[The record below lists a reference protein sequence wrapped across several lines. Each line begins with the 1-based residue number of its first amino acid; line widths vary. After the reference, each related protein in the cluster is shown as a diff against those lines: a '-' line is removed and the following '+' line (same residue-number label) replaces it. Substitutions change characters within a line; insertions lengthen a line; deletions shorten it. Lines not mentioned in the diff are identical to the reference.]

1 MTNEKAVE
9 LYKLAGFTLKK
20 YNTPYN
26 EDLVQE
32 LVLYA
37 LEKEPLYD
45 ERRGSWSNYII
56 NCMYTK
62 LLMIH
67 RANHTIKR
75 NKGQPDQSLDNT
87 FCDDLPYYDV
97 IPSDVDIA
105 KELDKKET
113 LAAITPLVEEPL
125 KLHLEGFKQVQIAE
139 KLGVSQVTVCR
150 RIKHNIQKIK
160 KYCKENNIEYEV

>member
-1 MTNEKAVE
+1 MTNDKAVE

-20 YNTPYN
+20 YNVPYD
-26 EDLVQE
+26 EDLIQE

-37 LEKEPLYD
+37 LEKEPLYNE
-45 ERRGSWSNYII
+45 ERGAWSTFII

-62 LLMIH
+62 LWMIH
-67 RANHTIKR
+67 RANHTSKR
-75 NKGQPDQSLDNT
+75 NKGQPDQSLDET
-87 FCDDLPYYDV
+87 FCDNLPYYDV

-105 KELDKKET
+105 KELDKKEA

-125 KLHLEGFKQVQIAE
+125 KLHIEGYTQKQIAE
-139 KLGVSQVTVCR
+139 KLGFSQVTISR
-150 RIKHNIQKIK
+150 KIKVNIQKIK